1 MKIVLYLPKLWN
13 DEPRIKAVTEKNSC
27 FAQEF
32 HLFEVEG
39 EVRQRLIC
47 S

>member
-13 DEPRIKAVTEKNSC
+13 DEPRIKAVTEKIHVLHKNSIYLKWK
-27 FAQEF
+27 EK
-32 HLFEVEG
+32 LDKG
-39 EVRQRLIC
+39 